1 MGISIFMS
9 PQPSATVKSPGHCLN
24 SVAGMYLCC
33 WQGLCQ
39 RAGDVLGM
47 RIGSFCDLTG
57 YGMPMTQGWWLVRI
71 RCMLVALIEYIGKNE
86 TTI

>member
-47 RIGSFCDLTG
+47 HREFLRS
-57 YGMPMTQGWWLVRI
+57 YRI
-71 RCMLVALIEYIGKNE
+71 RYADDAGVVVGADKMYVGR
-86 TTI
+86 TD

>member
-1 MGISIFMS
+1 MGGSISIL
-9 PQPSATVKSPGHCLN
+9 PQPRVTVKSLWRCLN

-47 RIGSFCDLTG
+47 RIGSFCDLVDGRG
-57 YGMPMTQGWWLVRI
+57 YRI
-71 RCMLVALIEYIGKNE
+71 RYANDAGAMVGADKMYVGR
-86 TTI
+86 TD